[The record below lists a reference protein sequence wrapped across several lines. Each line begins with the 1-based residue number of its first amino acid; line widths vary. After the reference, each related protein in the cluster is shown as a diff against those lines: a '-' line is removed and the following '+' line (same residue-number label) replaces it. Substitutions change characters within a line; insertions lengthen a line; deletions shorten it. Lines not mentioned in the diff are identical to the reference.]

1 MRSFILALVAGLFL
15 IGCGTDDNAAE
26 KSAGGA
32 ANSVVYADASDTAMN
47 RAIDKARA
55 SIGDFEAVL
64 KNHDSTKVNFAVK
77 VALPHAAGTEHIWLA
92 KPELEADS
100 VVGTV
105 ESMPVYVKTVTAGQ
119 RVRIDRDAISDWMY
133 MEKGKLHGGYTMI
146 VGLEQLPDK
155 DRDTHKKALGIE

>member
-1 MRSFILALVAGLFL
+1 MRSTLLVLFLGLILA
-15 IGCGTDDNAAE
+15 GCGTNDKAAE
-26 KSAGGA
+26 SATDA
-32 ANSVVYADASDTAMN
+32 PKDHLVYADANDTAMN

-64 KNHDSTKVNFAVK
+64 KNHDSTQFNFAVK
-77 VALPHAAGTEHIWLA
+77 VALPHPGGTEHIWLA

-105 ESMPVYVKTVTAGQ
+105 ESMPAYVKTVAAGQ

-133 MEKGKLHGGYTMI
+133 MEKGKLRGGYTMR

-155 DRDTHKKALGIE
+155 ERDAHKKALGLD